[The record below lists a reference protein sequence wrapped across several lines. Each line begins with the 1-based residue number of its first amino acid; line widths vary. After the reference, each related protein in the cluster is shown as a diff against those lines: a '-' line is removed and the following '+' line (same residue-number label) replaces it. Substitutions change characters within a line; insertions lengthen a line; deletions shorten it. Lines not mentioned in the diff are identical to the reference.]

1 MATKK
6 KQPMSTAHK
15 NALANGR
22 REGRTI
28 REYLEIVESTKPRR
42 GRRRTPESI
51 NRRLAIINSTLR
63 QADPVTKVRLLQERL
78 DLRTELAGMKTKS
91 QIAEAESRFVK
102 VARLFS
108 KRNGITY
115 DAWREFGVA
124 DSVLKKAGIAPTE
137 D

>member
-1 MATKK
+1 MTTKK
-6 KQPMSTAHK
+6 KPMSTAHK

-51 NRRLAIINSTLR
+51 NRRLGIINSTLR

-124 DSVLKKAGIAPTE
+124 DSVLKKAGIEPTE